1 MIKAIM
7 AVDDKWG
14 IGKNGSL
21 PWPKNSEDLKYFSKQ
36 TTGHIVVMGRKT
48 WEDPC
53 FPRPLPNRENIVIT
67 SKQMDEVETI
77 SGSIMRDLQK
87 LDFNSEK
94 DVWLIGGRQ
103 VIESYIDLVDEF
115 HLTSIPGD
123 YECDTFLDE
132 EILDGFVLDKVTKSV
147 TSDNTYTVYV
157 RGL

>member
-53 FPRPLPNRENIVIT
+53 FPGPLPNRENIVIT

-77 SGSIMRDLQK
+77 SGSIMRDLQT

-115 HLTSIPGD
+115 YLTSIPGD
-123 YECDTFLDE
+123 YECDTFLEE